1 MHIPTFFV
9 MLFLPYLMTT
19 SVNLFLYTAFTVIMQ
34 LSFFEFFCFF
44 ENRLSY
50 PFYSH
55 LPWYFIR
62 YKKSY
67 ADDIFE
73 KYNFMKEIPENRCLM
88 ILCKF
93 NCI

>member
-1 MHIPTFFV
+1 MYIV
-9 MLFLPYLMTT
+9 
-19 SVNLFLYTAFTVIMQ
+19 FTVIMQ
-34 LSFFEFFCFF
+34 LSFFEFLCFF
-44 ENRLSY
+44 EKRLSY

-73 KYNFMKEIPENRCLM
+73 KYNFVTEIPEKRCLK

-93 NCI
+93 SFVAKNT